1 MSRSEEPEEGFTSGL
16 CWSRQENILKVF
28 VQDVAVVVTV
38 RLVKVGLLP
47 PGQESRLQ

>member
-1 MSRSEEPEEGFTSGL
+1 M
-16 CWSRQENILKVF
+16 KVF

-47 PGQESRLQ
+47 LDKNLDFSRSLFIPKYGRLIGRIS